1 MAKARSWSEVRATAT
16 ASGLIDEKD
25 VDEARAQLHDMVRAQ
40 RLADIRKRHSISQ
53 SGLSKRMK
61 ISQARVSKIEN
72 GDLSHTELGTLESYV
87 EALGGKLRI
96 VADFGDSAIEVH

>member
-1 MAKARSWSEVRATAT
+1 
-16 ASGLIDEKD
+16 
-25 VDEARAQLHDMVRAQ
+25 MVRAQ
-40 RLADIRKRHSISQ
+40 RLADIRKRHAITQ
-53 SGLSKRMK
+53 IALSKSMK

>member
-40 RLADIRKRHSISQ
+40 RL
-53 SGLSKRMK
+53 
-61 ISQARVSKIEN
+61 
-72 GDLSHTELGTLESYV
+72 
-87 EALGGKLRI
+87 
-96 VADFGDSAIEVH
+96 IEVH